1 MPSVNQIK
9 PIATPTCKNLR
20 TPHLFL
26 YVLMRISQILVVYC
40 YCCYYLE
47 AVLLLVTDELV
58 ISLEHQQTLF
68 TLIIEARGASEAPGS
83 LVIWVQTR
91 LILINLASFL
101 TGDLKP
107 HNNHTRTEAEQ
118 FGQILQVIIL
128 GIRIVFE
135 KLLQH
140 FDLIVCEPGP
150 VSAF

>member
-1 MPSVNQIK
+1 
-9 PIATPTCKNLR
+9 
-20 TPHLFL
+20 
-26 YVLMRISQILVVYC
+26 MRISQILVVY
-40 YCCYYLE
+40 CYYLE

-58 ISLEHQQTLF
+58 ISLEHQQTLL

-101 TGDLKP
+101 TGVLKP
-107 HNNHTRTEAEQ
+107 DNNHTRTEAEQ

-128 GIRIVFE
+128 GIRIVFK

-140 FDLIVCEPGP
+140 FDLIVSEPGP
-150 VSAF
+150 VGAF